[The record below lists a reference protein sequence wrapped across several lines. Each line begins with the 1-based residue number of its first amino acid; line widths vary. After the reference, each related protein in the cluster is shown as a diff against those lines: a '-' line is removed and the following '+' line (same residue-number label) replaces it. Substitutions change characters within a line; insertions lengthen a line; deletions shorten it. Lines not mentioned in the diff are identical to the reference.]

1 MESWLNIQYFLEG
14 GHSAMKHNP
23 AFIQLVEEVRNRVRE
38 CSLETMRTM
47 LAQNDSMPVID
58 VREDREVRKGI
69 IPGAIHIGRGV
80 LERDIESMIPDKN
93 AEMVLYCGGGYRS
106 VLAAE
111 NLQKMGY
118 AKVWSLEGGI
128 KAWMAAGY
136 PLSSNESPEKDITR

>member
-1 MESWLNIQYFLEG
+1 
-14 GHSAMKHNP
+14 
-23 AFIQLVEEVRNRVRE
+23 
-38 CSLETMRTM
+38 MRTM

-93 AEMVLYCGGGYRS
+93 TEMVLYCGGGYRS

>member
-1 MESWLNIQYFLEG
+1 
-14 GHSAMKHNP
+14 MKHNP

-93 AEMVLYCGGGYRS
+93 
-106 VLAAE
+106 
-111 NLQKMGY
+111 
-118 AKVWSLEGGI
+118 
-128 KAWMAAGY
+128 
-136 PLSSNESPEKDITR
+136 

>member
-1 MESWLNIQYFLEG
+1 
-14 GHSAMKHNP
+14 
-23 AFIQLVEEVRNRVRE
+23 
-38 CSLETMRTM
+38 MRTM

-128 KAWMAAGY
+128 KAW
-136 PLSSNESPEKDITR
+136 